1 MRAQFPVI
9 VVLIILASCS
19 GKNKLPAG
27 IMAKEKMEVVMWDIM
42 QADVFLSDFVLNK
55 DTSLKKFE
63 EHLKLYEK
71 VFQIHKTDK
80 EEFSRS
86 LSYYRSNPIAMKEVL
101 DSLNTKQIQEIQE
114 QTKPVKIPDT
124 LQDKRKRP
132 VPITISVQ

>member
-1 MRAQFPVI
+1 MRSFFPAFAG
-9 VVLIILASCS
+9 LLILASCT
-19 GKNKLPAG
+19 GKNKLPSG
-27 IMAKEKMEVVMWDIM
+27 IMSKEKMEVVMWDIM
-42 QADVFLSDFVLNK
+42 QADVFLSDFVLSK

-86 LSYYRSNPIAMKEVL
+86 FSYYRSHPIAMKEVL

-132 VPITISVQ
+132 VPITISAQ